1 MFRLVFVAL
10 IAGLAG
16 CTLWPADDSARE
28 ESERKGPIQPIDA
41 LEQTQE
47 PRRDMPGHDDPDGL
61 SRDIERLQEARR
73 KYEKERDREASER
86 RKRRTECIEGGDTR
100 EITVE
105 DGGGPA
111 VYCAP
116 PAESSK

>member
-1 MFRLVFVAL
+1 MIRLAL
-10 IAGLAG
+10 IVLVAGLAG
-16 CTLWPADDSARE
+16 CTVWPGDESAEE

-41 LEQTQE
+41 LEQTRE
-47 PRRDMPGHDDPDGL
+47 PWRDMPGHEDPGGL

-73 KYEKERDREASER
+73 KYDKERDREAAER
-86 RKRRTECIEGGDTR
+86 RKKRAECLEEGDTR
-100 EITVE
+100 EVTIE

-116 PAESSK
+116 SP